1 MAFENYTVH
10 LKIAPFDGPCRTL
23 LELPRIFLENA
34 IAFEI
39 LKIPCKGLCL
49 QITAKVRKI
58 TKSTRFD
65 LTFTLIIHSEK
76 SNSSVKIRLILHVI
90 YDVSFIKTRFY

>member
-23 LELPRIFLENA
+23 LELSKIFLENA

-39 LKIPCKGLCL
+39 LNIPCKGLCL
-49 QITAKVRKI
+49 QITAEVRKI

-65 LTFTLIIHSEK
+65 LTFTFIIHSEK